1 MKRSFFLL
9 CAVLF
14 VLGSLL
20 PLAGYRLAK
29 TVLGPSAPASSA
41 AAPEP
46 ETPDSASL
54 PPSDRD
60 SETFLIADQ
69 SDGAVVSVPRRDY
82 LIGAVAA
89 EMPITW
95 PDEALKAQAI
105 AAHSYVLYC
114 RDHAQDHA
122 AGWLTADPA
131 RRQGYLTDAVLR
143 SYWGTAYEANY
154 ARLSALVDS
163 VLTQVLYYE
172 DAPAGTSYFAISNGQ
187 TEASENVWGTAVPY
201 LIPVDSST
209 DQNADNYIYTVS
221 FSAAQL
227 QQLLTG
233 LGLTPDLSAPEGWFG
248 DASLTPSGY
257 VASLPVCGQTVTGP
271 ALRKTLGLRSACFT
285 VQYQNGSFF
294 FTTRGYGHGVGMS
307 QWGARALAEQGQTAS
322 QILAHY
328 FPGTQLR
335 QGAAPT
341 KNRRVHLICTRRFFG
356 SFYWN
361 RLSSQLNTLLW
372 VVVSV
377 VGVCSTTVV
386 SVAVSAAVSSATTAA
401 SSSSRPTPSSL
412 ASEVMY
418 Q

>member
-46 ETPDSASL
+46 ETPDAASL

-82 LIGAVAA
+82 LIGAAAA
-89 EMPITW
+89 EMPLTW
-95 PDEALKAQAI
+95 PDEALKAQI
-105 AAHSYVLYC
+105 VAAHSYALYC
-114 RDHAQDHA
+114 RDHASA
-122 AGWLTADPA
+122 ANGSWLSADPA
-131 RRQGYLTDAVLR
+131 RRQGYLTDAVLH
-143 SYWGTAYEANY
+143 SYWGTDYEANH
-154 ARLSALVDS
+154 ARLSSLVDS
-163 VLTQVLYYE
+163 VLGDVLCY
-172 DAPAGTSYFAISNGQ
+172 DGAAAGTSYFALSNGR

-233 LGLTPDLSAPEGWFG
+233 LGLAPDLSAPESWFG
-248 DASLTPSGY
+248 EAALTPSGY

-271 ALRKTLGLRSACFT
+271 ALRKALGLRSACFT

-307 QWGARALAEQGQTAS
+307 QWGAKAMAEQGAS
-322 QILAHY
+322 YADILAHY
-328 FPGTQLR
+328 FPGTEIW
-335 QGAAPT
+335 
-341 KNRRVHLICTRRFFG
+341 H
-356 SFYWN
+356 
-361 RLSSQLNTLLW
+361 
-372 VVVSV
+372 
-377 VGVCSTTVV
+377 
-386 SVAVSAAVSSATTAA
+386 
-401 SSSSRPTPSSL
+401 
-412 ASEVMY
+412 
-418 Q
+418 